1 MKFLCVLC
9 DKPMLLDGVEGP
21 HEGSVSAFF
30 RCPECAHQIALLT
43 NPWETQLVKSLG
55 VRVGGRKDPA
65 APLEQVRTN
74 LAAQGG
80 PGDAPACP
88 FSALVAE
95 AEAREEGAPSVSAPG
110 LWTPEAEARLERAP
124 AFVRPMAR
132 RAIETFAEERGY
144 ERITDVV
151 VEEARSEIGM

>member
-9 DKPMLLDGVEGP
+9 NEPMRLDGVDGP
-21 HEGSVSAFF
+21 HEGSVTVFF

-55 VRVGGRKDPA
+55 VQVGGRKDPA
-65 APLEQVRTN
+65 APLEQVRTH
-74 LAAQGG
+74 LADQGG
-80 PGDAPACP
+80 AGDAPACP

-95 AEAREEGAPSVSAPG
+95 AEARQERGPSTSTSG
-110 LWTPEAEARLERAP
+110 LWTPEAEARLQRAP

-132 RAIETFAEERGY
+132 QAIETFAKERGY
-144 ERITDVV
+144 ERITEAV
-151 VEEARSEIGM
+151 VEEARSQVGM